1 MKKRKITMLFLI
13 AGLLFSGCGKS
24 DASDAT
30 DISSVKL
37 KSNQKIVIGKITEIA
52 GNEMTYTILKKVSA
66 KSSSSDQSKSDNS
79 GNAPDQSSNSND
91 SSNAGN
97 TPDQSSSSND
107 SSNSGNASDQGSN
120 GNDSNNS
127 GNTSGQSK
135 NGNSSSSSSS
145 DTKGSNNDF
154 GGMLAMQNGSRGQ
167 GQMPLGGQGDAPG
180 NPPDANGMQDQQN
193 STSDNSTGSD
203 SSKSKSTS
211 KSKSNTNSKK
221 KGMTMYTS
229 TNKSATMTIPVG
241 TDVITS
247 LGNKTTFSRLSN
259 GDVIKM
265 IVETDQ
271 DGNKVIVGI
280 WMV

>member
-1 MKKRKITMLFLI
+1 MEAYMKKRKITMLFLI

-52 GNEMTYTILKKVSA
+52 GNEMTYTILKKASA
-66 KSSSSDQSKSDNS
+66 KSSSSDQSKNSNS
-79 GNAPDQSSNSND
+79 GNAPDQNGNGND

-120 GNDSNNS
+120 DNDSS
-127 GNTSGQSK
+127 
-135 NGNSSSSSSS
+135 NGS
-145 DTKGSNNDF
+145 
-154 GGMLAMQNGSRGQ
+154 GGMPAMQNG
-167 GQMPLGGQGDAPG
+167 
-180 NPPDANGMQDQQN
+180 
-193 STSDNSTGSD
+193 

-271 DGNKVIVGI
+271 DRNKVIVGI

>member
-1 MKKRKITMLFLI
+1 MEAYMKKRKITMLFLI

-30 DISSVKL
+30 DISSVEL

-66 KSSSSDQSKSDNS
+66 KSSSSDQSKSGNS

-91 SSNAGN
+91 SG
-97 TPDQSSSSND
+97 
-107 SSNSGNASDQGSN
+107 
-120 GNDSNNS
+120 
-127 GNTSGQSK
+127 
-135 NGNSSSSSSS
+135 SS
-145 DTKGSNNDF
+145 DTNGSSNGS
-154 GGMLAMQNGSRGQ
+154 GGMPAMQNGSSSQ
-167 GQMPLGGQGDAPG
+167 GQMPSGGQGDAPG

-193 STSDNSTGSD
+193 STSDSSTGSD

>member
-1 MKKRKITMLFLI
+1 MEAYMKKRKITMLFLI

-30 DISSVKL
+30 DISSIEL

-66 KSSSSDQSKSDNS
+66 KSSSSDQSKSGNS

-107 SSNSGNASDQGSN
+107 SG
-120 GNDSNNS
+120 
-127 GNTSGQSK
+127 
-135 NGNSSSSSSS
+135 SS
-145 DTKGSNNDF
+145 DTNGSSHGS
-154 GGMLAMQNGSRGQ
+154 GGMPAMQN
-167 GQMPLGGQGDAPG
+167 
-180 NPPDANGMQDQQN
+180 
-193 STSDNSTGSD
+193 D

-221 KGMTMYTS
+221 KSMTMYTS

>member
-37 KSNQKIVIGKITEIA
+37 KSSQKIVIGKITEIA
-52 GNEMTYTILKKVSA
+52 GNEMTYTILKKASA
-66 KSSSSDQSKSDNS
+66 KSSSSDQSKNSNS
-79 GNAPDQSSNSND
+79 GNAPDQNGNGND

-120 GNDSNNS
+120 DNDSS
-127 GNTSGQSK
+127 
-135 NGNSSSSSSS
+135 NGS
-145 DTKGSNNDF
+145 
-154 GGMLAMQNGSRGQ
+154 GGMPAMQNG
-167 GQMPLGGQGDAPG
+167 
-180 NPPDANGMQDQQN
+180 
-193 STSDNSTGSD
+193 

>member
-13 AGLLFSGCGKS
+13 AGLLFSGCGKN

-30 DISSVKL
+30 DISSVEL

-66 KSSSSDQSKSDNS
+66 KSSSSDQSKSGNS

-97 TPDQSSSSND
+97 
-107 SSNSGNASDQGSN
+107 
-120 GNDSNNS
+120 
-127 GNTSGQSK
+127 
-135 NGNSSSSSSS
+135 
-145 DTKGSNNDF
+145 
-154 GGMLAMQNGSRGQ
+154 
-167 GQMPLGGQGDAPG
+167 
-180 NPPDANGMQDQQN
+180 PPDANGMQDQQN
-193 STSDNSTGSD
+193 STSDSSTGSD

>member
-66 KSSSSDQSKSDNS
+66 KSSSSDQSKNSNS
-79 GNAPDQSSNSND
+79 GNAPDQNGNGND

-107 SSNSGNASDQGSN
+107 SSISGNASDQGSN
-120 GNDSNNS
+120 DNDSS
-127 GNTSGQSK
+127 
-135 NGNSSSSSSS
+135 NGS
-145 DTKGSNNDF
+145 
-154 GGMLAMQNGSRGQ
+154 GGMPAMQNG
-167 GQMPLGGQGDAPG
+167 
-180 NPPDANGMQDQQN
+180 
-193 STSDNSTGSD
+193 

-271 DGNKVIVGI
+271 DRNKVIVGI

>member
-30 DISSVKL
+30 DISSIEL

-66 KSSSSDQSKSDNS
+66 KSSSSDQSKNSNS
-79 GNAPDQSSNSND
+79 GNAPDQNGNGND

-120 GNDSNNS
+120 DNDSS
-127 GNTSGQSK
+127 
-135 NGNSSSSSSS
+135 NGS
-145 DTKGSNNDF
+145 
-154 GGMLAMQNGSRGQ
+154 GGMPAMQNG
-167 GQMPLGGQGDAPG
+167 
-180 NPPDANGMQDQQN
+180 
-193 STSDNSTGSD
+193 

>member
-1 MKKRKITMLFLI
+1 MKKRKITVLFLI
-13 AGLLFSGCGKS
+13 AGLLLSGCGKS

-37 KSNQKIVIGKITEIA
+37 KSSQKIVIGKITEIA
-52 GNEMTYTILKKVSA
+52 GNEMTYTILKKASA
-66 KSSSSDQSKSDNS
+66 KSSSSDQSKNSNS
-79 GNAPDQSSNSND
+79 GNAPDQNGNGND
-91 SSNAGN
+91 SSN
-97 TPDQSSSSND
+97 
-107 SSNSGNASDQGSN
+107 GS
-120 GNDSNNS
+120 
-127 GNTSGQSK
+127 
-135 NGNSSSSSSS
+135 
-145 DTKGSNNDF
+145 
-154 GGMLAMQNGSRGQ
+154 GGMPAMQNGSSSQ
-167 GQMPLGGQGDAPG
+167 GQMPSGGQGDAPG

-193 STSDNSTGSD
+193 SNSDSSTGSD

-221 KGMTMYTS
+221 KSMTMYTS

>member
-1 MKKRKITMLFLI
+1 MKKRKIIVLFLI

-66 KSSSSDQSKSDNS
+66 KSSSSDQSKSGNS

-91 SSNAGN
+91 SGNAGN

-145 DTKGSNNDF
+145 DTKGSNNDS
-154 GGMLAMQNGSRGQ
+154 GGMPAMQNG
-167 GQMPLGGQGDAPG
+167 
-180 NPPDANGMQDQQN
+180 
-193 STSDNSTGSD
+193 

-211 KSKSNTNSKK
+211 KSKSNANSKK

>member
-1 MKKRKITMLFLI
+1 MEAYMKKRKITMLFLI

-30 DISSVKL
+30 DISSIEL

-66 KSSSSDQSKSDNS
+66 KSSSSDQSKNSNS
-79 GNAPDQSSNSND
+79 GNAPDQNGNGND

-120 GNDSNNS
+120 DNDSS
-127 GNTSGQSK
+127 
-135 NGNSSSSSSS
+135 NGS
-145 DTKGSNNDF
+145 
-154 GGMLAMQNGSRGQ
+154 GGMPAMQNG
-167 GQMPLGGQGDAPG
+167 
-180 NPPDANGMQDQQN
+180 
-193 STSDNSTGSD
+193 

>member
-24 DASDAT
+24 DAFDAT
-30 DISSVKL
+30 DISSVEL

-52 GNEMTYTILKKVSA
+52 GNEMTYTILKKASA
-66 KSSSSDQSKSDNS
+66 KSSSSDQSKNSNS
-79 GNAPDQSSNSND
+79 GNAPDQNGNGND

-120 GNDSNNS
+120 DNDSS
-127 GNTSGQSK
+127 
-135 NGNSSSSSSS
+135 NGS
-145 DTKGSNNDF
+145 
-154 GGMLAMQNGSRGQ
+154 GGMPAMQNG
-167 GQMPLGGQGDAPG
+167 
-180 NPPDANGMQDQQN
+180 
-193 STSDNSTGSD
+193 

-221 KGMTMYTS
+221 KSMTMYTS

>member
-145 DTKGSNNDF
+145 DTKGSNNDS
-154 GGMLAMQNGSRGQ
+154 GGMPAMQNGSSK
-167 GQMPLGGQGDAPG
+167 
-180 NPPDANGMQDQQN
+180 NN
-193 STSDNSTGSD
+193 S
-203 SSKSKSTS
+203 SSKSKS
-211 KSKSNTNSKK
+211 NANSKK
-221 KGMTMYTS
+221 KSATMYTS

>member
-1 MKKRKITMLFLI
+1 MEAYMKKRKITVLFLI

-154 GGMLAMQNGSRGQ
+154 GGMPAMQNG
-167 GQMPLGGQGDAPG
+167 
-180 NPPDANGMQDQQN
+180 
-193 STSDNSTGSD
+193 

-211 KSKSNTNSKK
+211 KSKSNANSKK
-221 KGMTMYTS
+221 KSATMYTS

>member
-30 DISSVKL
+30 DISSIEL

-52 GNEMTYTILKKVSA
+52 GNEMTYTILKKASA
-66 KSSSSDQSKSDNS
+66 KSSSSDQSKNSNS
-79 GNAPDQSSNSND
+79 GNAPDQNGNGND

-120 GNDSNNS
+120 DNDSS
-127 GNTSGQSK
+127 
-135 NGNSSSSSSS
+135 NGS
-145 DTKGSNNDF
+145 
-154 GGMLAMQNGSRGQ
+154 GGMPAMQNGSSSQ
-167 GQMPLGGQGDAPG
+167 GQMPSGGQGDAPG

-193 STSDNSTGSD
+193 SNSDSSTGSD
-203 SSKSKSTS
+203 SSESKSTS
-211 KSKSNTNSKK
+211 RSKSNTNSKK

>member
-1 MKKRKITMLFLI
+1 MKKRKITVLFLI

-154 GGMLAMQNGSRGQ
+154 GGMPAMQNG
-167 GQMPLGGQGDAPG
+167 
-180 NPPDANGMQDQQN
+180 
-193 STSDNSTGSD
+193 

-211 KSKSNTNSKK
+211 KSKSNANSKK
-221 KGMTMYTS
+221 KSATMYTS

>member
-52 GNEMTYTILKKVSA
+52 GNEMTYTILKQTSA
-66 KSSSSDQSKSDNS
+66 TSSSSDQSKNSNS
-79 GNAPDQSSNSND
+79 GNAPDQNGNGND

-120 GNDSNNS
+120 DNDSS
-127 GNTSGQSK
+127 
-135 NGNSSSSSSS
+135 NGS
-145 DTKGSNNDF
+145 
-154 GGMLAMQNGSRGQ
+154 GGMPAMQN
-167 GQMPLGGQGDAPG
+167 
-180 NPPDANGMQDQQN
+180 
-193 STSDNSTGSD
+193 D

-221 KGMTMYTS
+221 KSMTMYTS

>member
-30 DISSVKL
+30 DISSIEL
-37 KSNQKIVIGKITEIA
+37 KSSQKIVIGKITEIA
-52 GNEMTYTILKKVSA
+52 GNEMTYTILKKASA
-66 KSSSSDQSKSDNS
+66 KSSFSDQSKSGNS
-79 GNAPDQSSNSND
+79 GNAPDQNGNGND

-107 SSNSGNASDQGSN
+107 SSNGS
-120 GNDSNNS
+120 
-127 GNTSGQSK
+127 
-135 NGNSSSSSSS
+135 
-145 DTKGSNNDF
+145 
-154 GGMLAMQNGSRGQ
+154 GGMPAMQNGSSSQ
-167 GQMPLGGQGDAPG
+167 GQMPSGGQGDAPG

-193 STSDNSTGSD
+193 SNSDSSTGSD

-221 KGMTMYTS
+221 KSMTMYTS
-229 TNKSATMTIPVG
+229 ANKSATMTIPVG

>member
-30 DISSVKL
+30 DISSIEL
-37 KSNQKIVIGKITEIA
+37 KSSQKIVIGKITEIA
-52 GNEMTYTILKKVSA
+52 GNEMTYTILKKASA
-66 KSSSSDQSKSDNS
+66 KSSFSDQSKSGNS
-79 GNAPDQSSNSND
+79 GNAPDQNGNGND

-120 GNDSNNS
+120 DNDSS
-127 GNTSGQSK
+127 
-135 NGNSSSSSSS
+135 NGS
-145 DTKGSNNDF
+145 
-154 GGMLAMQNGSRGQ
+154 GGMPAMQNGSSSQ
-167 GQMPLGGQGDAPG
+167 GQMPSGGQGDAPG

-193 STSDNSTGSD
+193 SNSDSSTGSD

-221 KGMTMYTS
+221 KSMTMYTS
-229 TNKSATMTIPVG
+229 ANKSATMTIPVG

>member
-66 KSSSSDQSKSDNS
+66 KSSSSDQSKNSNS
-79 GNAPDQSSNSND
+79 GNAPDQNGNGND

-120 GNDSNNS
+120 DNDSS
-127 GNTSGQSK
+127 
-135 NGNSSSSSSS
+135 NGS
-145 DTKGSNNDF
+145 
-154 GGMLAMQNGSRGQ
+154 GGMPAMQNG
-167 GQMPLGGQGDAPG
+167 
-180 NPPDANGMQDQQN
+180 
-193 STSDNSTGSD
+193 

-271 DGNKVIVGI
+271 DRNKVIVGI

>member
-1 MKKRKITMLFLI
+1 MKKRKITVLFLI
-13 AGLLFSGCGKS
+13 AGLLLSGCGKS

-37 KSNQKIVIGKITEIA
+37 KSSQKIVIGKITEIA
-52 GNEMTYTILKKVSA
+52 GNEMTYTILKKAPA
-66 KSSSSDQSKSDNS
+66 KSSSSDQSKSGNS
-79 GNAPDQSSNSND
+79 GNAPDQNGNGNGND
-91 SSNAGN
+91 SSN
-97 TPDQSSSSND
+97 
-107 SSNSGNASDQGSN
+107 GS
-120 GNDSNNS
+120 
-127 GNTSGQSK
+127 
-135 NGNSSSSSSS
+135 
-145 DTKGSNNDF
+145 
-154 GGMLAMQNGSRGQ
+154 GGMPAMQNGSSSQ
-167 GQMPLGGQGDAPG
+167 GQMPSGGQGDAPG
-180 NPPDANGMQDQQN
+180 NPPDANGMQNQQN
-193 STSDNSTGSD
+193 SNSDSSTGSD

-221 KGMTMYTS
+221 KSMTMYTS

>member
-1 MKKRKITMLFLI
+1 MEAYMKKRKITVLFLI

-66 KSSSSDQSKSDNS
+66 KSSSSDQSKSGNS

-91 SSNAGN
+91 SGNAGN

-145 DTKGSNNDF
+145 DTKGSNNDS
-154 GGMLAMQNGSRGQ
+154 GGMPAMQNG
-167 GQMPLGGQGDAPG
+167 
-180 NPPDANGMQDQQN
+180 
-193 STSDNSTGSD
+193 

>member
-1 MKKRKITMLFLI
+1 MLFLI
-13 AGLLFSGCGKS
+13 AGLLFSGCGKN

-30 DISSVKL
+30 DISSVEL

-66 KSSSSDQSKSDNS
+66 KSSSSDQSKSGNS

-97 TPDQSSSSND
+97 
-107 SSNSGNASDQGSN
+107 
-120 GNDSNNS
+120 
-127 GNTSGQSK
+127 
-135 NGNSSSSSSS
+135 
-145 DTKGSNNDF
+145 
-154 GGMLAMQNGSRGQ
+154 
-167 GQMPLGGQGDAPG
+167 
-180 NPPDANGMQDQQN
+180 PPDANGMQDQQN
-193 STSDNSTGSD
+193 STSDSSTGLD

>member
-30 DISSVKL
+30 DISSIEL

-66 KSSSSDQSKSDNS
+66 KSSSSDQSKSGNS

-154 GGMLAMQNGSRGQ
+154 GGMPAMQNG
-167 GQMPLGGQGDAPG
+167 
-180 NPPDANGMQDQQN
+180 
-193 STSDNSTGSD
+193 

-211 KSKSNTNSKK
+211 KSKSNTNRKK
-221 KGMTMYTS
+221 KSMTMYTS

>member
-1 MKKRKITMLFLI
+1 MEAYMKKRKITMLFLI
-13 AGLLFSGCGKS
+13 ACLLFSGCGKS

-66 KSSSSDQSKSDNS
+66 KSSSSDQSKNSNS
-79 GNAPDQSSNSND
+79 GNAPDQNGNGND

-120 GNDSNNS
+120 DNDSS
-127 GNTSGQSK
+127 
-135 NGNSSSSSSS
+135 NGS
-145 DTKGSNNDF
+145 
-154 GGMLAMQNGSRGQ
+154 GGMPAMQNG
-167 GQMPLGGQGDAPG
+167 
-180 NPPDANGMQDQQN
+180 
-193 STSDNSTGSD
+193 

-271 DGNKVIVGI
+271 DRNKVIVGI

>member
-1 MKKRKITMLFLI
+1 MEAYMKKRKITMLFLI

-30 DISSVKL
+30 DISSVEL

-66 KSSSSDQSKSDNS
+66 KSSSSDQSKSGNS

-97 TPDQSSSSND
+97 P
-107 SSNSGNASDQGSN
+107 
-120 GNDSNNS
+120 
-127 GNTSGQSK
+127 
-135 NGNSSSSSSS
+135 
-145 DTKGSNNDF
+145 
-154 GGMLAMQNGSRGQ
+154 
-167 GQMPLGGQGDAPG
+167 PG

-193 STSDNSTGSD
+193 STSDSSTGLD

>member
-37 KSNQKIVIGKITEIA
+37 KSSQKIVIGKITEIA

-66 KSSSSDQSKSDNS
+66 KSSSSDQSKSGNS

-91 SSNAGN
+91 SG
-97 TPDQSSSSND
+97 
-107 SSNSGNASDQGSN
+107 
-120 GNDSNNS
+120 
-127 GNTSGQSK
+127 
-135 NGNSSSSSSS
+135 SS
-145 DTKGSNNDF
+145 DTNGSSNGS
-154 GGMLAMQNGSRGQ
+154 GGMPAMQNG
-167 GQMPLGGQGDAPG
+167 
-180 NPPDANGMQDQQN
+180 
-193 STSDNSTGSD
+193 

-221 KGMTMYTS
+221 KSMTMYTS

>member
-1 MKKRKITMLFLI
+1 MEAYMKKRKITMLFLI

-66 KSSSSDQSKSDNS
+66 KSSSSDQSKSGNS
-79 GNAPDQSSNSND
+79 GNAPDQNGNGND

-120 GNDSNNS
+120 DNDSS
-127 GNTSGQSK
+127 
-135 NGNSSSSSSS
+135 NGS
-145 DTKGSNNDF
+145 
-154 GGMLAMQNGSRGQ
+154 GGMPAMQNG
-167 GQMPLGGQGDAPG
+167 
-180 NPPDANGMQDQQN
+180 
-193 STSDNSTGSD
+193 

-271 DGNKVIVGI
+271 DRNKVIVGI

>member
-1 MKKRKITMLFLI
+1 
-13 AGLLFSGCGKS
+13 
-24 DASDAT
+24 
-30 DISSVKL
+30 
-37 KSNQKIVIGKITEIA
+37 
-52 GNEMTYTILKKVSA
+52 
-66 KSSSSDQSKSDNS
+66 
-79 GNAPDQSSNSND
+79 
-91 SSNAGN
+91 
-97 TPDQSSSSND
+97 
-107 SSNSGNASDQGSN
+107 
-120 GNDSNNS
+120 
-127 GNTSGQSK
+127 
-135 NGNSSSSSSS
+135 
-145 DTKGSNNDF
+145 
-154 GGMLAMQNGSRGQ
+154 
-167 GQMPLGGQGDAPG
+167 MPVGGQGDAPG

-193 STSDNSTGSD
+193 STSDSNTGSD
-203 SSKSKSTS
+203 NSSKNNSSS

>member
-30 DISSVKL
+30 DISSIEL

-52 GNEMTYTILKKVSA
+52 GNEMTYTILKQASA
-66 KSSSSDQSKSDNS
+66 KSSSSDQSKNSNS
-79 GNAPDQSSNSND
+79 GNAPDQNGHGND
-91 SSNAGN
+91 SSNTGN

-120 GNDSNNS
+120 DNDSS
-127 GNTSGQSK
+127 
-135 NGNSSSSSSS
+135 NGS
-145 DTKGSNNDF
+145 
-154 GGMLAMQNGSRGQ
+154 GGMPAMQNGSSSQ
-167 GQMPLGGQGDAPG
+167 GQMPSGGQGDAPG

-193 STSDNSTGSD
+193 SNSDSSTGSD

-211 KSKSNTNSKK
+211 RSKSNTNSKK

>member
-52 GNEMTYTILKKVSA
+52 GNEMTYTILKKASA
-66 KSSSSDQSKSDNS
+66 KSSSSDQSKNSNS
-79 GNAPDQSSNSND
+79 GNAPDQNGNGND

-120 GNDSNNS
+120 DNDSS
-127 GNTSGQSK
+127 
-135 NGNSSSSSSS
+135 NGS
-145 DTKGSNNDF
+145 
-154 GGMLAMQNGSRGQ
+154 GGMPAMQNG
-167 GQMPLGGQGDAPG
+167 
-180 NPPDANGMQDQQN
+180 
-193 STSDNSTGSD
+193 

-271 DGNKVIVGI
+271 DRNKVIVGI

>member
-1 MKKRKITMLFLI
+1 MLFLI

-30 DISSVKL
+30 DISSIEL
-37 KSNQKIVIGKITEIA
+37 KSSQKIVIGKITEIA
-52 GNEMTYTILKKVSA
+52 GNEMTYTILKKASA
-66 KSSSSDQSKSDNS
+66 KSSFSDQSKSGNS
-79 GNAPDQSSNSND
+79 GNAPDQNGNGND

-120 GNDSNNS
+120 DNDSS
-127 GNTSGQSK
+127 
-135 NGNSSSSSSS
+135 NGS
-145 DTKGSNNDF
+145 
-154 GGMLAMQNGSRGQ
+154 GGMPAMQNGSSSQ
-167 GQMPLGGQGDAPG
+167 GQMPSGGQGDAPG

-193 STSDNSTGSD
+193 SNSDSSTGSD

-221 KGMTMYTS
+221 KSMTMYTS

>member
-1 MKKRKITMLFLI
+1 MEAYMKKRKITMLFLI

-66 KSSSSDQSKSDNS
+66 KSSSSDQSKSGNS

-145 DTKGSNNDF
+145 DTKGSNNDS
-154 GGMLAMQNGSRGQ
+154 GGMPAMQNG
-167 GQMPLGGQGDAPG
+167 
-180 NPPDANGMQDQQN
+180 
-193 STSDNSTGSD
+193 

-211 KSKSNTNSKK
+211 KSKSNANSKK
-221 KGMTMYTS
+221 KSATMYTS

>member
-52 GNEMTYTILKKVSA
+52 GNEMTYTILKKASA
-66 KSSSSDQSKSDNS
+66 KSSSSDQSKNSNS
-79 GNAPDQSSNSND
+79 GNAPDQNGNGND

-120 GNDSNNS
+120 DNESSN
-127 GNTSGQSK
+127 
-135 NGNSSSSSSS
+135 
-145 DTKGSNNDF
+145 GS
-154 GGMLAMQNGSRGQ
+154 GGMPAMQNG
-167 GQMPLGGQGDAPG
+167 
-180 NPPDANGMQDQQN
+180 
-193 STSDNSTGSD
+193 

-221 KGMTMYTS
+221 KSMTMYTS

>member
-1 MKKRKITMLFLI
+1 MKKRKITVLFLI

-154 GGMLAMQNGSRGQ
+154 GGMPAMQNG
-167 GQMPLGGQGDAPG
+167 
-180 NPPDANGMQDQQN
+180 
-193 STSDNSTGSD
+193 

>member
-13 AGLLFSGCGKS
+13 VGLLFSGCGKS

-66 KSSSSDQSKSDNS
+66 KSSSSDQSKS
-79 GNAPDQSSNSND
+79 G
-91 SSNAGN
+91 
-97 TPDQSSSSND
+97 
-107 SSNSGNASDQGSN
+107 NSGNASDQSSN
-120 GNDSNNS
+120 GNDS
-127 GNTSGQSK
+127 NTSGQSK
-135 NGNSSSSSSS
+135 NGNSSSSSGTNG
-145 DTKGSNNDF
+145 DNNRPD
-154 GGMLAMQNGSRGQ
+154 GMPEMQNGSSSQ
-167 GQMPLGGQGDAPG
+167 GKMPSGGQGDAPG
-180 NPPDANGMQDQQN
+180 NPPDANGMQGQQN
-193 STSDNSTGSD
+193 GSSDSNTGSD
-203 SSKSKSTS
+203 SSKSKSNS
-211 KSKSNTNSKK
+211 GSKK
-221 KGMTMYTS
+221 KSMTMYTS

-241 TDVITS
+241 TAVITS

>member
-1 MKKRKITMLFLI
+1 MLFLI

-30 DISSVKL
+30 DISSVEL

-66 KSSSSDQSKSDNS
+66 KSSSSDQSKSGNS

-97 TPDQSSSSND
+97 
-107 SSNSGNASDQGSN
+107 
-120 GNDSNNS
+120 
-127 GNTSGQSK
+127 
-135 NGNSSSSSSS
+135 
-145 DTKGSNNDF
+145 
-154 GGMLAMQNGSRGQ
+154 
-167 GQMPLGGQGDAPG
+167 
-180 NPPDANGMQDQQN
+180 PPDANGMQDQQN
-193 STSDNSTGSD
+193 SNSDSSTGSD

-241 TDVITS
+241 TAVITS

>member
-1 MKKRKITMLFLI
+1 MLFLI

-52 GNEMTYTILKKVSA
+52 GNEMTYTILKKASA
-66 KSSSSDQSKSDNS
+66 KSSSSDQSKNSNS
-79 GNAPDQSSNSND
+79 GNAPDQNGNGND

-120 GNDSNNS
+120 DNDSS
-127 GNTSGQSK
+127 
-135 NGNSSSSSSS
+135 NGS
-145 DTKGSNNDF
+145 
-154 GGMLAMQNGSRGQ
+154 GGMPAIQNG
-167 GQMPLGGQGDAPG
+167 
-180 NPPDANGMQDQQN
+180 
-193 STSDNSTGSD
+193 

-221 KGMTMYTS
+221 KSMTMYTS